1 MFGSRVIGYAQFVDA
16 EVEDTTQGPGTDGE
30 ERQDWRSWF
39 GRGIAHVAA
48 DGADDED
55 AARSPGL
62 RHGRRRGPG
71 PHSATAEADQGQEP
85 WPSAHQPAADQPAP
99 AQGPEAEGLDQPGS
113 YRAGHLHRHQHVEG
127 LAVRRHRRGHLP
139 GRRPYLPVQD
149 DRDHA
154 DLGPGDLGPAD
165 HRAAPE
171 GTKAAGYLALNA
183 RTIPDT
189 GSVIDHVVIGP
200 GGIFTL
206 DSQKM
211 DKRLPVRAIDGKLF
225 HGPNSAVEKLD
236 HARYEAEQAA
246 ALIGAELGHK
256 VRVRP
261 AMVVYGPKLSWV
273 IMRLKGVDVFD
284 GGHIGSYF
292 RKQSKA
298 TRGKHLDT
306 AQIAMVFSA
315 AAHALPP
322 SAERP
327 DASSPGPLPTACGS
341 QRPERG
347 PTARRATR

>member
-1 MFGSRVIGYAQFVDA
+1 MFGPRLIGYAQFVDA
-16 EVEDTTQGPGTDGE
+16 EVEDTTTSPSTDGPSPAGD

-48 DGADDED
+48 DGTDDED
-55 AARSPGL
+55 TEDNVIKAKPPVRARVRRPPKQTKGSKLNLPVTSRPLISPHL
-62 RHGRRRGPG
+62 RKDPRLKVWVSRVLIALVVYIAISMWKDWRYGV
-71 PHSATAEADQGQEP
+71 TAVAI
-85 WPSAHQPAADQPAP
+85 
-99 AQGPEAEGLDQPGS
+99 
-113 YRAGHLHRHQHVEG
+113 Y
-127 LAVRRHRRGHLP
+127 LAVDLIYRSKTTVITPTSVRVTSAQRTTARRLKV
-139 GRRPYLPVQD
+139 L
-149 DRDHA
+149 
-154 DLGPGDLGPAD
+154 
-165 HRAAPE
+165 
-171 GTKAAGYLALNA
+171 KAAGYLALNA
-183 RTIPDT
+183 RTIPDS

-225 HGPNSAVEKLD
+225 HGPKNVVDKLD

-315 AAHALPP
+315 AAHALP
-322 SAERP
+322 AFNGG
-327 DASSPGPLPTACGS
+327 AS
-341 QRPERG
+341 
-347 PTARRATR
+347 

>member
-1 MFGSRVIGYAQFVDA
+1 MDA
-16 EVEDTTQGPGTDGE
+16 EVEDTTTPSPSIKGPDAPGPSPDGE

-48 DGADDED
+48 DGTDDED
-55 AARSPGL
+55 TEDNVIKAKPPVRARVRRPPKQTKGSKLNLPVTSRPLISPHL
-62 RHGRRRGPG
+62 RKDPRLKVWVSRVLIALVVYIAISMWKDWRYGV
-71 PHSATAEADQGQEP
+71 TAVAI
-85 WPSAHQPAADQPAP
+85 
-99 AQGPEAEGLDQPGS
+99 
-113 YRAGHLHRHQHVEG
+113 Y
-127 LAVRRHRRGHLP
+127 LAVDLIYRSKTTVITPTSVRVTSAQRTTARRLKV
-139 GRRPYLPVQD
+139 L
-149 DRDHA
+149 
-154 DLGPGDLGPAD
+154 
-165 HRAAPE
+165 
-171 GTKAAGYLALNA
+171 KAAGYLALNA
-183 RTIPDT
+183 RTIPDS

-225 HGPNSAVEKLD
+225 HGPKNVVDKLD

-315 AAHALPP
+315 AAHALP
-322 SAERP
+322 AFNGG
-327 DASSPGPLPTACGS
+327 AS
-341 QRPERG
+341 
-347 PTARRATR
+347 

>member
-1 MFGSRVIGYAQFVDA
+1 MFGSREIGYAQFVDA
-16 EVEDTTQGPGTDGE
+16 EVEDTTQGPGTEGE

-55 AARSPGL
+55 AAESPAKARPPARARIPRPPKRTKDKSPSLPLTSRPLISPHLRKDPRLRVWISRIVIALVIYIAISMWKDWRYGVSAVAIYLAIDLIYRSKTTGITPTSV
-62 RHGRRRGPG
+62 RVTSAQRTTARR
-71 PHSATAEADQGQEP
+71 
-85 WPSAHQPAADQPAP
+85 
-99 AQGPEAEGLDQPGS
+99 LKV
-113 YRAGHLHRHQHVEG
+113 L
-127 LAVRRHRRGHLP
+127 
-139 GRRPYLPVQD
+139 
-149 DRDHA
+149 
-154 DLGPGDLGPAD
+154 
-165 HRAAPE
+165 
-171 GTKAAGYLALNA
+171 KAAGYLALNA

-189 GSVIDHVVIGP
+189 GSVIDHLVIGP

-225 HGPNSAVEKLD
+225 HGPNSVVEKLD
-236 HARYEAEQAA
+236 HARYEAERAA
-246 ALIGAELGHK
+246 ELIGAELGHK

-284 GGHIGSYF
+284 GGHVGSYF

-322 SAERP
+322 ISGTP
-327 DASSPGPLPTACGS
+327 
-341 QRPERG
+341 
-347 PTARRATR
+347 